1 MQPAE
6 FWDVPGFATG
16 MNRPRSKGEVGDES
30 VYKARTDQEAPVDQG
45 RFWAGGSS
53 LANVVLQL
61 SRSLQ
66 SGKADLRLENHRS
79 FLGGRTQKE
88 GAHELLRALRQDR
101 RALALTC
108 GSSE

>member
-1 MQPAE
+1 
-6 FWDVPGFATG
+6 

-53 LANVVLQL
+53 LANVVLL

-88 GAHELLRALRQDR
+88 GAHELLRVLRQDR
-101 RALALTC
+101 RALALTW